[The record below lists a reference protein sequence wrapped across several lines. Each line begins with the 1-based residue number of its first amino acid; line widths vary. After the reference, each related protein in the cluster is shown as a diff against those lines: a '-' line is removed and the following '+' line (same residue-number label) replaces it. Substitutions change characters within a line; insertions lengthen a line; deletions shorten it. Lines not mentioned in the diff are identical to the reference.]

1 MPNADSI
8 EHRMGDS
15 RVIELATPIDGI
27 SKLIYVHIP
36 KNASSYIKSCL
47 LQTNDWLYSEKFIAN
62 DQYLVVLRD
71 PIERWTSA
79 IAQIL
84 MAEDNHM
91 SFDELANVITTD
103 DHTETQIY
111 FLQNVDL
118 SKTVFFMVN
127 SNLSKNLQ
135 DWLDCMDYDINI
147 SNLINQGNQ
156 NSKKYVKEKIDN
168 NPDLVLKLKQHFA
181 EDYALINRVKFYGT

>member
-1 MPNADSI
+1 MINKWAS
-8 EHRMGDS
+8 MGHNIGECYYGVS
-15 RVIELATPIDGI
+15 HNYT
-27 SKLIYVHIP
+27 YVHIP

-111 FLQNVDL
+111 FLQTVDL

-127 SNLSKNLQ
+127 SNLSKMQ
-135 DWLDCMDYDINI
+135 IIYIKCFMMD
-147 SNLINQGNQ
+147 SL
-156 NSKKYVKEKIDN
+156 
-168 NPDLVLKLKQHFA
+168 
-181 EDYALINRVKFYGT
+181 